1 MNLQYAIFM
10 NELVN
15 DNCFD
20 SSEHLTIAVMS
31 LIARF
36 SESTQI
42 IIKMRNG
49 LSDNGKKNSWKVIS
63 EFLNNHFETTQF
75 TVSRCEKKYRDFR
88 IKFFHALQLKEIANI
103 ASDIMEMKVTSMS

>member
-1 MNLQYAIFM
+1 MNLQYALFM
-10 NELVN
+10 NQMIN
-15 DNCFD
+15 DNYFD
-20 SSEHLTIAVMS
+20 SSEKLTIAVIS
-31 LIARF
+31 LISRF

-49 LSDNGKKNSWKVIS
+49 LSDNGKKHSWKAIS

-88 IKFFHALQLKEIANI
+88 LKFFHALQLKEIADI
-103 ASDIMEMKVTSMS
+103 ASEIMKMKISSM